1 MTRLNRA
8 ATAALFAFV
17 VIGMALFSSWANA
30 QLRQVPLTIQTS
42 GGPVALEIELAET
55 PDQQSKGL
63 MFRKS
68 LGERAGMLFSYAP
81 AKEITMWMRNT
92 YIPLDMLFVRADG
105 VIHRIEVMTQPFSE
119 DIIPSQGEVT
129 AVLELNGGAAA
140 RLGIKPGDRVQHASF
155 GTGRK

>member
-140 RLGIKPGDRVQHASF
+140 KLGIKPGDRVQHTSF
-155 GTGRK
+155 GTGR